1 MCRGKEEGP
10 KLGPKVFLPFACGGG
25 GGGDGLQRPN
35 GEMRRRRP
43 LASSLMVG
51 WLAGWLA
58 ARCDEREEDDGGK
71 EGKTASYMGVIVV
84 EEGFFI

>member
-1 MCRGKEEGP
+1 M
-10 KLGPKVFLPFACGGG
+10 GPKVFLPFACGGG
-25 GGGDGLQRPN
+25 GGGGDGLQRPN
-35 GEMRRRRP
+35 GGMRRRRP

-51 WLAGWLA
+51 WLAGWLRGA
-58 ARCDEREEDDGGK
+58 MKGKRMMVGK